1 MVLEV
6 LLNFRVT
13 VREIIRSVQEIL
25 VNNMDL

>member
-6 LLNFRVT
+6 ILNFRVI

-25 VNNMDL
+25 INNMDL